1 MLPFGSL
8 TTFSVPNERQP
19 MEVSLKT
26 VTDHKLLRGLDELV
40 AESRHNEAD
49 LLAYIAEVD
58 HRKLYLE
65 QGCSSMFGY
74 CTEVLHFSEAQA
86 SHRIHA
92 ARAARAYPVVFERIR
107 KGELHV
113 AGLSLLAAVLTPEN
127 HEELLER
134 ARHKSKRAIE
144 VLLADRAPKPDVPAR
159 VRQLPEPRPAPA
171 VWLPS
176 EIATPETRSRIPAP
190 LPRAPSPAASP
201 LGGRRYKIEFAAS
214 QALYD
219 KLHEARA
226 LLRHQIP
233 NGDIVE
239 IFDRALILLVENA
252 KRKKFAQTSS
262 PRKRS
267 KVAQEPGAASR
278 HIPAEINR
286 AVFERDGGRCAFVG
300 RNDRRCGSADFLE
313 FHHLDPWARAKR
325 HSVGRIEL
333 RCRGHNHYAAVQD
346 FGAAYMAQFTRR
358 DNIPREMFGVEQRE

>member
-1 MLPFGSL
+1 
-8 TTFSVPNERQP
+8 

-40 AESRHNEAD
+40 AKNRHNEAD

-65 QGCSSMFGY
+65 QSCSSMFGY
-74 CTEVLHFSEAQA
+74 CMEVLHFSEAQA

-92 ARAARAYPVVFERIR
+92 ARGARPYPVVFEKIR

-113 AGLSLLAAVLTPEN
+113 AGLSLLAPVLTPEN
-127 HEELLER
+127 HEEVLEL

-159 VRQLPEPRPAPA
+159 VRQLPEPRSAPA
-171 VWLPS
+171 VRLPS
-176 EIATPETRSRIPAP
+176 EIARPTPETETSSRMPAP
-190 LPRAPSPAASP
+190 PPSVPHAPSP
-201 LGGRRYKIEFAAS
+201 LGGRRYKVQFTGS

-233 NGDIVE
+233 NGDLGA
-239 IFDRALILLVENA
+239 IFDRALTLLVEDA

-262 PRKRS
+262 PRKRP
-267 KVAQEPGAASR
+267 KAAKKPEAASR
-278 HIPAEINR
+278 HVPAEIKR
-286 AVFERDGGRCAFVG
+286 AVSARDEGRCAFVG
-300 RNDRRCGSADFLE
+300 RNGRRCGSPDFLE
-313 FHHLDPWARAKR
+313 YHHLDPWARAKR
-325 HSVGRIEL
+325 HSVERIEL

-346 FGAAYMAQFTRR
+346 YGAKYMAQFARR
-358 DNIPREMFGVEQRE
+358 DNVPRGTFGVEQRE